1 MTSRFNINTQKENED
16 FLKKNPKVGCIY
28 CAPSPVTTHIPL
40 ESVMFVLEMNNDTNQ
55 ITGIGMV
62 KNKPKINK
70 YNVYENGNY
79 NRYNFVGNYRID
91 REVMTEEEKIIMKVF
106 DILCFK
112 GNRHM
117 KRGQGLT
124 MFPVD
129 MLYNMLYKSNEKKD
143 LVGFIR
149 NMFKERFVK

>member
-1 MTSRFNINTQKENED
+1 
-16 FLKKNPKVGCIY
+16 
-28 CAPSPVTTHIPL
+28 
-40 ESVMFVLEMNNDTNQ
+40 
-55 ITGIGMV
+55 MV

-91 REVMTEEEKIIMKVF
+91 REVMTEEEEIIMKVF